1 MPLSVS
7 RHYTILLAAVLAVTA
22 PCPTAVQTGHRQTAM
37 GTNLSPLGAAAL
49 AAGWTGRRSWRRAS
63 FLLQAL
69 ALFACCFCT
78 WWRHVWIF
86 RRQLSL
92 PVVSVPVASRLDFQA
107 STLFACCF
115 CTCGVTFGFSGVN
128 SLCLLFLY
136 LVASRLDFQAST
148 LFACCF
154 CTCGVTFGFSGVNS
168 LCLLSLYLLV
178 SRLDWFSGIHSL

>member
-1 MPLSVS
+1 MMPLSVS
-7 RHYTILLAAVLAVTA
+7 RHYPILLAAVLAVTA

-92 PVVSVPVASRLDFQA
+92 PVVSVPG
-107 STLFACCF
+107 
-115 CTCGVTFGFSGVN
+115 GVTFGFSGVN

-136 LVASRLDFQAST
+136 LWRHVWIFRRQLSL
-148 LFACCF
+148 ACCF
-154 CTCGVTFGFSGVNS
+154 CTWWRHVWIF
-168 LCLLSLYLLV
+168 
-178 SRLDWFSGIHSL
+178 RR